1 MKTDDGNVSN
11 EDGISERNDI
21 GKAVKGV
28 LQKRDQ
34 GVCNTLNGL
43 GVKIENGRSML

>member
-11 EDGISERNDI
+11 EDGI

-28 LQKRDQ
+28 CKKRDQ

-43 GVKIENGRSML
+43 GVKIENGRSMF